1 MVGLYRRE
9 NEFNY
14 IVIFIDKYDLVDFIS
29 KNKRIRQMYLF
40 FQPIDVYYIW
50 YHPINSELDISEF

>member
-1 MVGLYRRE
+1 MSIAYHIPPMLGLYRRE
-9 NEFNY
+9 IEFNY

-40 FQPIDVYYIW
+40 FQPIDVYYI
-50 YHPINSELDISEF
+50 

>member
-1 MVGLYRRE
+1 MSIAYHIPPMLGLYRRE
-9 NEFNY
+9 IEFNY

-40 FQPIDVYYIW
+40 FQPIDVYCI
-50 YHPINSELDISEF
+50 

>member
-1 MVGLYRRE
+1 MLGLYRRE

-50 YHPINSELDISEF
+50 YHPINSALDISAF

>member
-1 MVGLYRRE
+1 MLGLYRRE

-50 YHPINSELDISEF
+50 YHPINSAFDISAF